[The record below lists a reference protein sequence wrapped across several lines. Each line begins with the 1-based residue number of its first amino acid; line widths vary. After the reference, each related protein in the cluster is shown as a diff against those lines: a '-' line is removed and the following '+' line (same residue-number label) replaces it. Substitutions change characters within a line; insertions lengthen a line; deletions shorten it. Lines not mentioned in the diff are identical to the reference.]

1 MTTDIHTK
9 IREEVERRLAIARA
23 AAEGGAEW
31 RLTSGAFVADF
42 HLQLYSVNPDGQT
55 ITSHGYTRNLSRERA
70 DHISLHDPA
79 DAIRRYTHA
88 LKILER
94 HSPDA
99 DGDCSSCAA
108 WGEDEDPDGQRYRYP
123 AATSS
128 PCFDVLDLAES
139 LGIDTGGQP

>member
-1 MTTDIHTK
+1 
-9 IREEVERRLAIARA
+9 
-23 AAEGGAEW
+23 
-31 RLTSGAFVADF
+31 
-42 HLQLYSVNPDGQT
+42 
-55 ITSHGYTRNLSRERA
+55 
-70 DHISLHDPA
+70 
-79 DAIRRYTHA
+79 
-88 LKILER
+88 LER

-128 PCFDVLDLAES
+128 PCADVLDLAES